1 MAGAGGQP
9 FAVSQVVGLAVTQL
23 DFLQEQVLI
32 VAHDHG
38 HAPGQFT
45 VEARHHGRYAGNRNP
60 SGLELWRANL
70 DEVPCRGHGQ
80 WQVGV
85 VGQQALAVAR
95 TLRGDCPVVRGGDA
109 EHVQLGDLAGG
120 AADGAQAL
128 DGACAVAVGQV
139 QAFEFV
145 GLVKRQRFVRVGRR
159 QPGQLVGTD
168 LLRQHQGG
176 DFFLQVHCQA
186 EVEQAEDQHR
196 VFGFPV
202 GGLVARLAQVHRQ
215 FVAVLEQVGVDAT
228 GVDLEGLLDPW

>member
-1 MAGAGGQP
+1 MQGQAVTAADVQRLQHVFALAQHAVEQRPVAGFIEGFADRAGALDKEGFMARARGQP
-9 FAVSQVVGLAVTQL
+9 FAVSQVVGLAVAQL

-70 DEVPCRGHGQ
+70 YEVPRRGHGQ

-85 VGQQALAVAR
+85 VGQQALAAAR
-95 TLRGDCPVVRGGDA
+95 TLRGNCPVVRGGDA

-128 DGACAVAVGQV
+128 DGACAVAAGQV
-139 QAFEFV
+139 
-145 GLVKRQRFVRVGRR
+145 
-159 QPGQLVGTD
+159 
-168 LLRQHQGG
+168 
-176 DFFLQVHCQA
+176 
-186 EVEQAEDQHR
+186 
-196 VFGFPV
+196 
-202 GGLVARLAQVHRQ
+202 
-215 FVAVLEQVGVDAT
+215 
-228 GVDLEGLLDPW
+228 